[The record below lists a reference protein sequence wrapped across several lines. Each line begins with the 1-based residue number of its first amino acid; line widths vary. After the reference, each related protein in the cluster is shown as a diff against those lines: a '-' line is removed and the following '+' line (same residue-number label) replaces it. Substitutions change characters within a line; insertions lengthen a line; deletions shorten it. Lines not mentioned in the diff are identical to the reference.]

1 MSERSWRWTQGLEQ
15 EAIQRF
21 EGASTEPVNR
31 GDSFGEQ
38 SMQGVTP
45 QWWLNR
51 VAQRMASDRLG
62 SGWSQLH
69 DRLAKRYLE
78 RIRQHHGVI

>member
-21 EGASTEPVNR
+21 VPSTEFVNR

-38 SMQGVTP
+38 AMQGVTP
-45 QWWLNR
+45 QWWLMT
-51 VAQRMASDRLG
+51 VAKRMATKRLG
-62 SGWSQLH
+62 KGWSQLH
-69 DRLAKRYLE
+69 DRLAKRYLQQ
-78 RIRQHHGVI
+78 IRQHHGVI